1 MSDEKQRPPGVDNS
15 FRGQDPRTIEI
26 ENAVERAYWVKALGV
41 SEAQLLEALG
51 AVGPSAQKVKD
62 FLKRRYL

>member
-1 MSDEKQRPPGVDNS
+1 MSDEKQRPPVVDNS
-15 FRGQDPRTIEI
+15 FGGNDPRTIEI
-26 ENAVERAYWVKALGV
+26 ENPIERAYWVKALGV

-62 FLKRRYL
+62 FLEKA